1 MEGISQIAGEISQIA
16 ACISRLKRYSERC
29 DNTTAST
36 IRKIMKI
43 LLKYVTGKHR
53 RGSNPINQNHRNKL
67 DIYITRIQN
76 DIPADI
82 LFSVQEAATT
92 IQDDQ
97 SHDNVMRLHSALN
110 LSQHMVSQHTDN
122 MMRQHTDNM
131 MRQHTDN
138 MMDQHIMDQHMM
150 RQHMMA
156 LHVHNHHL
164 MDQHVMPSNDDCE
177 QYAKLLKEI
186 NSIESDQED
195 QEDILFNRS
204 EHRDAMIRN
213 NLSEIETKYTN
224 LRHESNNIR
233 IKLNE
238 LELEPTENAEHI
250 YNLVARLKLI
260 TEQTS
265 KFEKLNGGG
274 AGKF

>member
-1 MEGISQIAGEISQIA
+1 MEEIREIA
-16 ACISRLKRYSERC
+16 ACISRLNLYSERC
-29 DNTTAST
+29 DRTTAST

-53 RGSNPINQNHRNKL
+53 QGSNPINQNHQNKL

-97 SHDNVMRLHSALN
+97 SHDNMMN
-110 LSQHMVSQHTDN
+110 LSQHVMGQHVINQHTDN
-122 MMRQHTDNM
+122 MMRQHTDNI
-131 MRQHTDN
+131 MRQHSVQH
-138 MMDQHIMDQHMM
+138 MMRQHMM

-156 LHVHNHHL
+156 LHVHDHHM
-164 MDQHVMPSNDDCE
+164 MDQHIMNQHDDCE

-186 NSIESDQED
+186 NSIESD

-213 NLSEIETKYTN
+213 NLSEIETKYAN

-233 IKLNE
+233 IRLNE
-238 LELEPTENAEHI
+238 LELEPTENAERI

>member
-1 MEGISQIAGEISQIA
+1 MAGIREIA
-16 ACISRLKRYSERC
+16 ACISRLNLYSERC
-29 DNTTAST
+29 DHTTAST

-53 RGSNPINQNHRNKL
+53 QGFNPINQNHQNKL

-97 SHDNVMRLHSALN
+97 SHDNVIRLHSALN
-110 LSQHMVSQHTDN
+110 LSQHMMGQHVINQHTDN

-131 MRQHTDN
+131 MRQHADN
-138 MMDQHIMDQHMM
+138 MIHQHMRQYMMDQHMKRQHMMDQHIMNQH
-150 RQHMMA
+150 
-156 LHVHNHHL
+156 
-164 MDQHVMPSNDDCE
+164 DDCE

-213 NLSEIETKYTN
+213 NLSEIETKYTI

-233 IKLNE
+233 INLNE
-238 LELEPTENAEHI
+238 LELEPTENAERI